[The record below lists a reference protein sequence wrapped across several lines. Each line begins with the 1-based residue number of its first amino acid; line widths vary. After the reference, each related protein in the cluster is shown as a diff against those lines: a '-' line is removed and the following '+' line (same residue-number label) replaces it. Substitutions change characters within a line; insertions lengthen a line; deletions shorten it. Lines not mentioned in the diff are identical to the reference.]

1 MSYPVGMTPPDKAER
16 IPQRWFRRRPS
27 PVRACMPADAVVA
40 TDSVS
45 VDADY
50 DKGELP
56 FIMRLSPEGARTVRL
71 VA

>member
-1 MSYPVGMTPPDKAER
+1 
-16 IPQRWFRRRPS
+16 
-27 PVRACMPADAVVA
+27 MPADAVVA

>member
-27 PVRACMPADAVVA
+27 PVRERRRVAVVA
-40 TDSVS
+40 TDPVW

>member
-1 MSYPVGMTPPDKAER
+1 MGSTPDL
-16 IPQRWFRRRPS
+16 
-27 PVRACMPADAVVA
+27 AVVA
-40 TDSVS
+40 TDPVS
-45 VDADY
+45 ADADC